1 MKKENDRKTK
11 LGFKQ
16 LKTMYD
22 NQKKWFSYRRTRHL
36 EKGDLDADKI
46 FNYSYESIVPI
57 DSGFYCQICNTQIT
71 DIEAHLIESSHK
83 EKSIKW
89 HKH

>member
-1 MKKENDRKTK
+1 MKKNNKNTN

-16 LKTMYD
+16 LKIMYD
-22 NQKKWFSYRRTRHL
+22 NQKKWFSYRRTKHL
-36 EKGDLDADKI
+36 EKEDLDADKI
-46 FNYSYESIVPI
+46 FNYSYEGIVPFEN
-57 DSGFYCQICNTQIT
+57 GFYCQICNISII
-71 DIEAHLIESSHK
+71 DIKAHLIESSHK

>member
-1 MKKENDRKTK
+1 MEKKKNSSF
-11 LGFKQ
+11 GFKQ

-22 NQKKWFSYRRTRHL
+22 NQKKWFTYRKIKHL
-36 EKGDLDADKI
+36 EKDLDSNKI
-46 FNYSYESIVPI
+46 FNYSYECVVPLEI
-57 DSGFYCQICNTQIT
+57 GFYCQIC
-71 DIEAHLIESSHK
+71 DISIMDVKAHLMESSHK